1 MHVLFTALPYP
12 SHLRTFI
19 PLGQAL
25 LARGHR
31 VTAALPVSAHRY
43 LAPYGFDLVG
53 IDGHDAQPAE
63 RPAPAV
69 PEEFAGALAWRNAA
83 EYLRVAERIRPDLVL
98 REDTEFGG
106 YLAAEQLG
114 LPHACIGSCG
124 AANTIDPGWL
134 LPRLDEHR
142 ERLGLPADPDGA
154 ALYRYRFIDFIPPA
168 YGFARYPI
176 PHARAYRLPLP
187 DHPGEA
193 LPPWAANLP
202 ADRPL
207 ILAAAGTLAQ
217 PSAERLARATVEALA
232 ELECTA
238 VVVTGAD
245 LSAPPNVRI
254 VEYLPQPL
262 LLPSCDLFIT
272 HGGLNSVREALQCA
286 VPLVLTPFGAD
297 QPNNAERCA
306 AYGFGV
312 QLDPATVTA
321 ATLRDACRQVLED
334 PAFAQRAREAQRHFL
349 TLPDAR
355 AAADDLA
362 HLPLSGI
369 GTPA

>member
-31 VTAALPVSAHRY
+31 VTAALPARAHRH
-43 LAPYGFDLVG
+43 LAPYGFDVVG
-53 IDGHDAQPAE
+53 IAGPGESQG
-63 RPAPAV
+63 RLAPAV
-69 PEEFAGALAWRNAA
+69 PAEFAGELALRNAM
-83 EYLRVAERIRPDLVL
+83 EYERVAAEVRPDLVV

-106 YLAAEQLG
+106 YLAAERLG

-142 ERLGLPADPDGA
+142 TRLGLPPDPDGT
-154 ALYRYRFIDFIPPA
+154 ALWRYRFVDFIPPA
-168 YGFARYPI
+168 YGFAYRPI
-176 PHARAYRLPLP
+176 PNTRAYRLPLP
-187 DHPGEA
+187 EHPGEA
-193 LPPWAANLP
+193 LPPWVAELP

-207 ILAAAGTLAQ
+207 VLAAAGTLAQ
-217 PSAERLARATVEALA
+217 PGAARLARVTVETLA
-232 ELECTA
+232 ELDCSA
-238 VVVTGAD
+238 VVVTDTDVGAV
-245 LSAPPNVRI
+245 PEHVRV
-254 VEYLPQPL
+254 VEYLAQPL

-272 HGGLNSVREALQCA
+272 HGGLNSVREAMQTA

-297 QPNNAERCA
+297 QPRNAERCA
-306 AYGFGV
+306 AHGLGIE
-312 QLDPATVTA
+312 LDPATVTPA
-321 ATLRDACRQVLED
+321 DLGAACRKVLDD
-334 PAFAQRAREAQRHFL
+334 PAFTHRVREAQRRFL

-355 AAADDLA
+355 TAADGLA
-362 HLPLSGI
+362 ALV
-369 GTPA
+369 